1 MMAVHPDLRKRSLP
15 CNSSVTLS
23 DMVAA
28 YLLLSEQVLCND
40 LGDTHLDQLSKK
52 HLTRDPVRR
61 LERSGYSDEV
71 QQAQEQ

>member
-1 MMAVHPDLRKRSLP
+1 
-15 CNSSVTLS
+15 
-23 DMVAA
+23 MVAA

-61 LERSGYSDEV
+61 LERSGYSDKV